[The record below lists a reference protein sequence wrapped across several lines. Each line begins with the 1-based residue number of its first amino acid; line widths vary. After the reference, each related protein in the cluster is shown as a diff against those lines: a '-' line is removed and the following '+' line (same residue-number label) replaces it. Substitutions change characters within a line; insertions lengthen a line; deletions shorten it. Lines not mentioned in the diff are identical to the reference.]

1 MFQRLLVSTNLLDG
15 LHRFVKC
22 VPELAIAGV
31 KQIIFL
37 HGVPLRDEGGIPR
50 INQEKVNSAKARLS
64 AALPDT
70 VHGIEVSIEVLPGR
84 PADLILE
91 TAKKYQSDLVVMGM
105 PIRTLLSEKLL
116 GSTTLGV
123 LPYLKIPQ
131 MILRPPLIYA
141 FTQEELALRSQHLF
155 RHLLIPYDGSPS
167 ANYLVSRLRQQ
178 LQAQQ
183 RSQPTTCIKACTLC
197 WIIDQPATDRSRY
210 DQQCQQAQTALTAAS
225 VDLRDLDLDLETQIR
240 SGNSV
245 QEVQLAAQEQDISAI
260 AVSSK
265 NVGKIWEWSIPSF
278 AGEILRGSWFPVIF
292 FPPES

>member
-1 MFQRLLVSTNLLDG
+1 MFQRLLVSTNFSDG
-15 LHRFVKC
+15 LHRFVKF
-22 VPELAIAGV
+22 VPDLASAGV
-31 KQIIFL
+31 KQIVFL

-50 INQEKVNSAKARLS
+50 VNQEKIDSAKARLS
-64 AALPDT
+64 AQLPD
-70 VHGIEVSIEVLPGR
+70 VIQGIEVNLEVLPGR
-84 PADLILE
+84 SADLILE
-91 TAKKYQSDLVVMGM
+91 TVKKYQSDLVVMGM

-131 MILRPPLIYA
+131 MILRPPLICA
-141 FTQEELALRSQHLF
+141 FTQEELALRSRHLF

-167 ANYLVSRLRQQ
+167 AEYLVNRIRQQ

-183 RSQPTTCIKACTLC
+183 QDQPGTCFKACTFC
-197 WIIDQPATDRSRY
+197 WIIDQPATNQSRY
-210 DQQCQQAQTALTAAS
+210 DQQRQQAQAALISAAAHLK
-225 VDLRDLDLDLETQIR
+225 DLNLALETRIR

-245 QEVQLAAQEQDISAI
+245 QEIQLVAQEQNISAI

-278 AGEILRGSWFPVIF
+278 AGEILRGSWCPVIF
-292 FPPES
+292 FPPEG

>member
-1 MFQRLLVSTNLLDG
+1 MFQRLLVSTNFLDG
-15 LHRFVKC
+15 LHRFIKC
-22 VPELAIAGV
+22 VPDLAIAGV
-31 KQIIFL
+31 KQIVFL

-50 INQEKVNSAKARLS
+50 VNQEKVNSAKARLS
-64 AALPDT
+64 AELPD
-70 VHGIEVSIEVLPGR
+70 VASGVEVSLEVLPGR

-91 TAKKYQSDLVVMGM
+91 IAKKYQSDLVVMGM

-131 MILRPPLIYA
+131 MIFRPPLIYA
-141 FTQEELALRSQHLF
+141 FTQEELVLRSQHLF

-167 ANYLVSRLRQQ
+167 AKYLVNRIRQQ

-183 RSQPTTCIKACTLC
+183 HTQPTTCLKACTLC
-197 WIIDQPATDRSRY
+197 WIVDQPAADQSRY
-210 DQQCQQAQTALTAAS
+210 DRQRQQAQTALTAVSANLK
-225 VDLRDLDLDLETQIR
+225 DLNLDLETQIR

-245 QEVQLAAQEQDISAI
+245 QEVQLVAQEQDISAI

-292 FPPES
+292 FPPEG